1 MEEEKEQLKKIIGSQ
16 YEQIT
21 ELIKRYKELE
31 EGMKEAVTMMRKRT
45 QLEEKVVQ
53 IGMDHKL
60 VANLQQ
66 LLPRHH
72 QL

>member
-1 MEEEKEQLKKIIGSQ
+1 
-16 YEQIT
+16 
-21 ELIKRYKELE
+21 
-31 EGMKEAVTMMRKRT
+31 MKEAVLMMRKRT

-53 IGMDHKL
+53 MGMDNNL

>member
-53 IGMDHKL
+53 IGMDNNL